1 MRGAWKISYAGGGGR
16 GARPKRFSGGDGVEF
31 PRLTEAGL
39 LIKVRVQPRAGR
51 DAVAGRLGD
60 ALKVRLAA
68 APVEGEA
75 NRALVALLAKAFGV
89 SRSAVVIVAG
99 ETAREKLVRVQ
110 GATLADWERVLPGVD

>member
-1 MRGAWKISYAGGGGR
+1 M
-16 GARPKRFSGGDGVEF
+16 EF

-75 NRALVALLAKAFGV
+75 NRALVTLLAKAFGV
-89 SRSAVVIVAG
+89 SRSAVLIVAG

-110 GATLADWERVLPGVD
+110 GATLADWERVLPGAD